1 MKFILRRKGT
11 DDREC
16 GIEALGE
23 GRYVIRLDGESFTVE
38 ARPLGQGGYSLLD
51 ERGRSFEAWV
61 HADRES
67 AQQRVWLHDS
77 SYRFNLLSPVA
88 ALLHETSSAAGGSV
102 ASPMPGRLVKLLVA
116 VGDAVMAGQPLCIV
130 EAMKM
135 QNELAAPVAGIV
147 REIYFKAGDQVP
159 AGAAILM
166 IEPLTTSV

>member
-1 MKFILRRKGT
+1 MKFILRKNGA

-23 GRYVIRLDGESFTVE
+23 GRYEIRVDGGSFTVE
-38 ARPLGQGGYSLLD
+38 ARPLGQGGYSLID
-51 ERGRSFEAWV
+51 DHGRSFEAWV

-88 ALLHETSSAAGGSV
+88 ALLHESSTPSSGSV

-116 VGDAVMAGQPLCIV
+116 AGDTVTAGQPLCVV

-135 QNELAAPVAGIV
+135 QNELCAAAAGIV
-147 REIYFKAGDQVP
+147 REINFQAGDQVA
-159 AGAAILM
+159 AGVPILM
-166 IEPLTTSV
+166 IAP